1 MNQAAVFLDRDNTII
16 DDPGYVADPNQ
27 VQLLS
32 GAAEAIRRLNE
43 AGYRV
48 VVVTNQ
54 SGIARGLLT
63 EDQLQDIHL
72 QLKTLLEEQDARLDG
87 IYYCP
92 YLEGPEAIVPEY
104 RRSSRL
110 RKPAPGMLE
119 QAAQELH
126 LDLDYSWMIGDS
138 LSDVQAGRAAG
149 CRTILLGESKEVEDS
164 DRPDHVARNL
174 VAAADI
180 ILCGHNGHKPE
191 SPPAPG
197 EQQDESTLPMN
208 EQSAMVRSAT
218 QPAAQNHEPAEEPG
232 GTPLRGADAHQPA
245 DAGPAF
251 SAVETPPAATPEP
264 AMTFATPELLPL
276 RDDLQQLGR
285 AVEDI
290 RSRLARQQRDLA
302 QPDFSLARLGATLFQ
317 FIAAALLL
325 WGLFAL
331 IGQEGDAGLG
341 IAVARFV
348 LAGVVQLMAL
358 TLFILDRRPH

>member
-32 GAAEAIRRLNE
+32 GAAQAIRRFNE

-164 DRPDHVARNL
+164 DRPDHVARSL

-180 ILCGHNGHKPE
+180 ILCGHNGHKAA

-197 EQQDESTLPMN
+197 DEQDESTVPMN
-208 EQSAMVRSAT
+208 EQCAMAPPAT
-218 QPAAQNHEPAEEPG
+218 QPVAQNHEPAEETG
-232 GTPLRGADAHQPA
+232 GQAVRNTVAHQPVG
-245 DAGPAF
+245 AGSAP
-251 SAVETPPAATPEP
+251 SAVETPPAAAPEP
-264 AMTFATPELLPL
+264 PMTFATPDLL